1 MTRVQPKAA
10 LSMNCWRGIAIIFL
24 LIGAMLFRVWQ
35 KVEVAHMDRQY
46 DQAQHQLASLAE
58 ERTRLMAGIA
68 LMKNIGMIEHVAV
81 GKIGMV
87 YSVEGEAVANNWLV
101 KDLD

>member
-1 MTRVQPKAA
+1 MTRIQPKAA
-10 LSMNCWRGIAIIFL
+10 LSMHCWRGIAIIFL
-24 LIGAMLFRVWQ
+24 LVGAMLFRVWQ

-46 DQAQHQLASLAE
+46 DQAQHQLAFLAE

-68 LMKNIGMIEHVAV
+68 LMKNTGMIEHVAV

-101 KDLD
+101 RDLD

>member
-1 MTRVQPKAA
+1 MTRIQPKAA
-10 LSMNCWRGIAIIFL
+10 VSMHCWRGIAIIFL
-24 LIGAMLFRVWQ
+24 LVGAMLFRVWQ
-35 KVEVAHMDRQY
+35 KVEITHMDRQY
-46 DQAQHQLASLAE
+46 DQAQHQLASLSE

-68 LMKNIGMIEHVAV
+68 FKKKLGMIEHVAV

-87 YSVEGEAVANNWLV
+87 YSVEGETVANNWSV

>member
-1 MTRVQPKAA
+1 MTRIQPKAA
-10 LSMNCWRGIAIIFL
+10 LSMHCWRGIAIIFL
-24 LIGAMLFRVWQ
+24 LVGAMLFRVWQ

-68 LMKNIGMIEHVAV
+68 LMKNTGMIEHVAV

-87 YSVEGEAVANNWLV
+87 YSVEGEAVVNNWLV

>member
-1 MTRVQPKAA
+1 MTRIQPKAA
-10 LSMNCWRGIAIIFL
+10 LSMHCWRGIAIIFL
-24 LIGAMLFRVWQ
+24 LVGAMLFRVWQ

-87 YSVEGEAVANNWLV
+87 YSVEGEAVANNWLI

>member
-1 MTRVQPKAA
+1 MTRIQPKAA
-10 LSMNCWRGIAIIFL
+10 LSMHCWRGIAIIFL
-24 LIGAMLFRVWQ
+24 LVGAMLFRVWQ

-87 YSVEGEAVANNWLV
+87 YSAEGEAVANNWLV

>member
-1 MTRVQPKAA
+1 MTRIQPKSAV
-10 LSMNCWRGIAIIFL
+10 SMHCWRGIAIISL
-24 LIGAMLFRVWQ
+24 LVGAMLFRVWQ

-46 DQAQHQLASLAE
+46 DQAQHQLVALNE

-68 LMKNIGMIEHVAV
+68 LRKKLELIEHVAV
-81 GKIGMV
+81 EQMGMV
-87 YSVEGEAVANNWLV
+87 YSVEGEAVANNWSA

>member
-1 MTRVQPKAA
+1 MTRIQPRAA
-10 LSMNCWRGIAIIFL
+10 VSMHCWRGIAIISL
-24 LIGAMLFRVWQ
+24 LVGAMLFRVWQ

-46 DQAQHQLASLAE
+46 DQAQHQLVALNE

-68 LMKNIGMIEHVAV
+68 FRKKLELIEHVAV
-81 GKIGMV
+81 GQMGMV
-87 YSVEGEAVANNWLV
+87 YSVEGGAVANNWSV

>member
-1 MTRVQPKAA
+1 MTRIQPKAA
-10 LSMNCWRGIAIIFL
+10 LSMHCWRGIAIIFL
-24 LIGAMLFRVWQ
+24 LVGAMLFRVWQ

-68 LMKNIGMIEHVAV
+68 LMKNTGMIEHVAV

-87 YSVEGEAVANNWLV
+87 YSVEGEAVANNWLI

>member
-1 MTRVQPKAA
+1 MTRIQPKSAV
-10 LSMNCWRGIAIIFL
+10 SMHCWRGIAIISL
-24 LIGAMLFRVWQ
+24 LVGAMLFRVWQ

-46 DQAQHQLASLAE
+46 DQAKHQLVALNE

-68 LMKNIGMIEHVAV
+68 FRKKLELIEHVAV
-81 GKIGMV
+81 EQMGMV
-87 YSVEGEAVANNWLV
+87 YSGEGEAVANNWSA

>member
-1 MTRVQPKAA
+1 MTRIQPKAA
-10 LSMNCWRGIAIIFL
+10 VSMHCWRGTAIIFL
-24 LIGAMLFRVWQ
+24 IVGAMLFRVWQ
-35 KVEVAHMDRQY
+35 KVETAHMDRQY
-46 DQAQHQLASLAE
+46 DQAQNQLASLSE

-68 LMKNIGMIEHVAV
+68 FKKKLKTIEHVAV

-87 YSVEGEAVANNWLV
+87 YSIEGRVVANNWSV